1 MGPGRTSGLSRSG
14 RLGWVLLRAAG
25 WPPGH
30 GSRQAAPNPTRPWD
44 SCRPWLHLNF
54 QTLPGSPGQASPAS
68 SAEVTGKITRDQ
80 APPRPTPCASPART
94 HAHPGPPARRAA
106 LPDSW
111 ECRAG
116 GSAPAVR
123 VDHSGKALGQSRGTL
138 GPRRPL
144 RRAARGA
151 AALPSTPRAAARSA
165 LLHSTANTS
174 RGGRPDGKPQRT
186 GRRRRRRVHTA
197 AGAASRRVTYKRL
210 WETESRKSVSGGVR
224 AGGAVRAGRTEQQ
237 LLPGQAGA
245 LGTVWPLPVPPTC
258 PWGSAAPPHLRR
270 PLLCPASCGGE
281 EGARPCSAGRPLAA
295 GPWEGQLGRAPVSRV
310 RGETDGRSMA

>member
-30 GSRQAAPNPTRPWD
+30 GSRQAAPNPTWPWD

-94 HAHPGPPARRAA
+94 HARARARRAA

-224 AGGAVRAGRTEQQ
+224 AGGRRGPRRMHRTAAAPWPGGGPGHSVAAACASHVPLGLCRAPT
-237 LLPGQAGA
+237 PQASSS
-245 LGTVWPLPVPPTC
+245 VPRLERRGGG
-258 PWGSAAPPHLRR
+258 GSAV
-270 PLLCPASCGGE
+270 
-281 EGARPCSAGRPLAA
+281 
-295 GPWEGQLGRAPVSRV
+295 LGRAAPR
-310 RGETDGRSMA
+310 RGAVGGTAGPGASVQGEGRD